1 MRELLRLDR
10 NALWQKFQNA
20 RNTAKTQ
27 RCLSLFKGAK
37 YGPSKLNKLGWTKK
51 EIAFMVRQVQQDCI
65 IHQPIKHERKY
76 FRGINMTGKE
86 TKKNNKNY
94 VPRNNSNNN
103 NNNLYNRYTN
113 NKNAV
118 RTIERNL
125 GNSPWRKRYK
135 WELNMTNSGLNNN
148 TLRAYLTNRI
158 KERFGVDPNK
168 NIRFKGPVNNKRYL
182 NSTAFYSPKIEQY
195 AETLRTP
202 GKLIGKKK
210 FGKRGYKNWYGV
222 GVPMTLTGRGHSNVN
237 STNQAKRQ
245 RALARRILHNIS
257 LGNSN
262 LSRNLNNADKMYA
275 RRLYNKLYNNKKP
288 TLLTNAVANNVLKRF
303 GKRTKNSSLTY

>member
-1 MRELLRLDR
+1 MP
-10 NALWQKFQNA
+10 F
-20 RNTAKTQ
+20 
-27 RCLSLFKGAK
+27 FIKGAK

-65 IHQPIKHERKY
+65 RHQPIKHERKY
-76 FRGINMTGKE
+76 FRGINITGKE

-118 RTIERNL
+118 RTIQKNL
-125 GNSPWRKRYK
+125 GISPWVWDGKERRYK
-135 WELNMTNSGLNNN
+135 TYLNMTNSGLNNN
-148 TLRAYLTNRI
+148 TLRAYLANRI

-168 NIRFKGPVNNKRYL
+168 NIRFKGPVNINRY
-182 NSTAFYSPKIEQY
+182 STYAISGASYSPKIEQY
-195 AETLRTP
+195 ADTLRSP

-210 FGKRGYKNWYGV
+210 FGKRGYKNWKGV

-245 RALARRILHNIS
+245 RL
-257 LGNSN
+257 
-262 LSRNLNNADKMYA
+262 
-275 RRLYNKLYNNKKP
+275 
-288 TLLTNAVANNVLKRF
+288 
-303 GKRTKNSSLTY
+303 